1 MPNRYD
7 GLLKQ
12 AAPAIAAR
20 GPEVVLLDDQTTHD
34 VRVIRLRIA
43 SSRQAPIVSIFAT
56 VTTLDL
62 KATVDGKSI
71 GDSVKPTMVD
81 GIELMLRMKTPQ
93 PLKLTVTDR
102 SYGLPQVPQMST
114 TYPVDA
120 MPAPVALSDTTS
132 VTRRFTF

>member
-1 MPNRYD
+1 
-7 GLLKQ
+7 
-12 AAPAIAAR
+12 
-20 GPEVVLLDDQTTHD
+20 
-34 VRVIRLRIA
+34 
-43 SSRQAPIVSIFAT
+43 
-56 VTTLDL
+56 
-62 KATVDGKSI
+62 
-71 GDSVKPTMVD
+71 MVD
-81 GIELMLRMKTPQ
+81 ANHPWALIYSAVPPGGIELMLRMKTPQ